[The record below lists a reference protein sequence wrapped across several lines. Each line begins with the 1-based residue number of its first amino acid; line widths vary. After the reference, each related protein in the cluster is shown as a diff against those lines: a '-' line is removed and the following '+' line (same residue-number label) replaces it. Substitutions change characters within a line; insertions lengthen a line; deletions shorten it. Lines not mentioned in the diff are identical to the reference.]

1 MLLQYS
7 VENFQSIRDRITLS
21 MVASNDDLLKDNT
34 IKFNNINLLKSIAIY
49 GPNASGK
56 TNILLS
62 ITYLTHL
69 IKDSHKNQPGDEMVF
84 LPFRLDKRCE
94 GDPTKFEIIF
104 EIDGTKYTY
113 GCSLDQNKVYAEY
126 LYYYPNKRRR
136 IIFTR
141 DINNPKTY
149 TFPIDEKRQEVI
161 KENTAENMLYLSRSA
176 NMNYEKTSII
186 VKWFSEKIRS
196 ILQVSYIQGIDG
208 YTKKF
213 CASDESLKPLVIKS
227 FISKADRGI
236 KGFNIEDIQVDEDV
250 SKDLIRFPKD
260 IRELLL
266 EDMRRR
272 VEFYHKGLDIDRNE
286 IDVVFDLSDE
296 SKGTRKM
303 FNWAGPFLDVL
314 ENGRLLVI
322 DEFERSLH
330 PHLVCYL
337 IKLFNDDEF
346 NKNGAQLIIATHSPY
361 LLNPDIL
368 RRDQVWFADKSK
380 EQSTE
385 LHSLYEYKARKFEN
399 IEKGYL
405 AGRYGA
411 IPNLD

>member
-21 MVASNDDLLKDNT
+21 MVASNDDLLDDNT
-34 IKFNNINLLKSIAIY
+34 IIFNNKKLLKSIAIY
-49 GPNASGK
+49 GPNAAGK
-56 TNILLS
+56 TNILSS
-62 ITYLTHL
+62 ITYLTYL
-69 IKDSHKNQPGDEMVF
+69 IIGSHKNQPGDELVF
-84 LPFRLDKRCE
+84 IPFRLDKKYE
-94 GDPTKFEIIF
+94 ENPTKFEIVF
-104 EIDGTKYTY
+104 EIDGVKYIY
-113 GCSLDQNKVYAEY
+113 GCSLDKDKVYTEY

-141 DINNPKTY
+141 DINNPEIY
-149 TFPIDEKRQEVI
+149 SFPIDGKRQETI
-161 KENTAENMLYLSRSA
+161 RENTAENMLYLSRSA
-176 NMNYEKTSII
+176 NMNYEKTSVI

-196 ILQVSYIQGIDG
+196 ILQNSYIQGING

-213 CASDESLKPLVIKS
+213 CASNETRKPHVIKS
-227 FISKADRGI
+227 FVSKADRGI
-236 KGFNIEDIQVDEDV
+236 IDFNIEDLEVNEDV
-250 SKDLIRFPKD
+250 SKNLNRFPKEIRD
-260 IRELLL
+260 ILI

-272 VEFYHKGLDIDRNE
+272 VEFYHKGADRDEKE
-286 IDVVFDLSDE
+286 IKVAFDLSDE

-337 IKLFNDDEF
+337 IKLFNSNEY
-346 NKNGAQLIIATHSPY
+346 NRNGAQLILATHSPY
-361 LLNPDIL
+361 LLRPDIL
-368 RRDQVWFADKSK
+368 RRDQVWLADKNRN
-380 EQSTE
+380 QGTE
-385 LHSLYEYKARKFEN
+385 LHSLYEFKARRFEN

-411 IPNLD
+411 IPNFD